1 MRESACPPSMPSHR
15 ECAPLHFLIEEAAQ
29 AADLIR
35 HYRTS
40 HINLFYENDYIF
52 PFTLKLSF
60 GEYLAGDKGFTFDVS
75 RNFNN
80 GVRMGAF
87 FTRTDIT
94 KRAFGEGS
102 FDKGIYFSIPLFGN
116 EILNYSWRPLT
127 KDPGAKLIRKNTLYQ
142 LLRKYKF

>member
-1 MRESACPPSMPSHR
+1 MRLGLKDYSNT
-15 ECAPLHFLIEEAAQ
+15 
-29 AADLIR
+29 
-35 HYRTS
+35 TS

-94 KRAFGEGS
+94 KRAFGKVALIK
-102 FDKGIYFSIPLFGN
+102 DLF
-116 EILNYSWRPLT
+116 LNTFIW
-127 KDPGAKLIRKNTLYQ
+127 
-142 LLRKYKF
+142 